1 MRIGDDNL
9 FEIGCRASRLPSTYQ
24 LYVSPQSFPYS
35 SVYRRRIA
43 ERGQLQHG
51 FDESARAPYC
61 TDFVVLR
68 HWRRLSRRADG
79 RRGPGRVH
87 CYLWAVRRAAGM
99 ERAWEG
105 ARGGSSAEARRVPPG
120 DAAQV

>member
-9 FEIGCRASRLPSTYQ
+9 FEIGCRASCAVCL
-24 LYVSPQSFPYS
+24 SPHFRVLICRFVFFFRS
-35 SVYRRRIA
+35 RIA

-68 HWRRLSRRADG
+68 RWSGLSRRADG
-79 RRGPGRVH
+79 
-87 CYLWAVRRAAGM
+87 
-99 ERAWEG
+99 
-105 ARGGSSAEARRVPPG
+105 
-120 DAAQV
+120 